1 MTSER
6 ADAPVVATADRDDD
20 GRLAAALAAGAGQV
34 LVGLRDRAGTGD
46 LPLDGKG
53 LGSAGDAHAQAWLAA
68 ALTDCR
74 PDDAVLSEEAKDD
87 PARLRAD
94 RVWIVDPLDGTREF
108 AEIDPDGTRRTD
120 FAVHVALWTRG
131 LGLTAGAVA
140 LPGRGLTLDTGT
152 VAQVQAVAPQEVVAG
167 TRPLRIAASRTRPP
181 AVVTRLAAR
190 DDVELVPMGSNGVKV
205 IAVVEGTVDA
215 YVHAGGQYE
224 WDSAAPVAVAHAAGL
239 IATRLDGSPIE
250 YNKPDPW
257 SPDLV
262 VCHPALVAHVHR
274 LLAEAGPD
282 DAPGAPGAP
291 A

>member
-1 MTSER
+1 LVTSER
-6 ADAPVVATADRDDD
+6 ADAPVVAMADRDDD
-20 GRLAAALAAGAGQV
+20 ERLAAALATGAGRV
-34 LVGLRDRAGTGD
+34 LVGLRERAGTGD

-53 LGSAGDAHAQAWLAA
+53 LGAAGDAHAQAWLAA
-68 ALTDCR
+68 ALADCR

-87 PARLRAD
+87 LARLGAA
-94 RVWIVDPLDGTREF
+94 RVWIIDPLDGTREF

-131 LGLTAGAVA
+131 QGLTAGAVA
-140 LPGRGLTLDTGT
+140 LPGRQLTFDTAT
-152 VAQVQAVAPQEVVAG
+152 VARAGDAAAPSVLAAA
-167 TRPLRIAASRTRPP
+167 RPLRIAASRTRPP
-181 AVVTRLAAR
+181 AVVTRLAER
-190 DDVELVPMGSNGVKV
+190 EDVELVPMGSNGVKV
-205 IAVVEGTVDA
+205 MAVVEGAVDA

-239 IATRLDGSPIE
+239 VATRLDGSPIE

-262 VCHPALVAHVHR
+262 VCHPALVAHVRR

-282 DAPGAPGAP
+282 DAPGAPA
-291 A
+291 